1 MERMGETAMREAWRC
16 VMLCWTRRHDKA
28 ELARM
33 IARYPPE
40 FQEWATQD
48 DPELA
53 GLVKEIVRKRAVVQ
67 PAVGSLF
74 E

>member
-1 MERMGETAMREAWRC
+1 MERMGETGMREAWRR

-48 DPELA
+48 DPELTE
-53 GLVKEIVRKRAVVQ
+53 LVKEIVRKRVAAQ
-67 PAVGSLF
+67 PAVGSQF